1 MQVDSNLTPSDDHT
15 DELLRTSGKLRGRL
29 TALALQL
36 GRDLG
41 PISPNMKPQDAW
53 LNQLVAAQENLP
65 RGKFFDRF
73 RRKDKLEQYCLAV
86 TYLHNLS
93 NDKKA

>member
-1 MQVDSNLTPSDDHT
+1 MQADSKVASHHDHT
-15 DELLRTSGKLRGRL
+15 DDLLRTSGKLRSRL
-29 TALALQL
+29 TALSLQL

-53 LNQLVAAQENLP
+53 LNRLVAAQENLP

-93 NDKKA
+93 QDKKD

>member
-29 TALALQL
+29 TALSLQL

-53 LNQLVAAQENLP
+53 LNQLVPLKKIYREGSFLTVFVVKINS
-65 RGKFFDRF
+65 
-73 RRKDKLEQYCLAV
+73 
-86 TYLHNLS
+86 S
-93 NDKKA
+93 NIV